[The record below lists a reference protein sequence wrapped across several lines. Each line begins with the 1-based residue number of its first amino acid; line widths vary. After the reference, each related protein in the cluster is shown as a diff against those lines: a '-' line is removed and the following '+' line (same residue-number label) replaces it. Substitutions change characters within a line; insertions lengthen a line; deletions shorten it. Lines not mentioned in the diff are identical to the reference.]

1 MNCIA
6 NITMSTY
13 ERKSKYWQEY
23 EKDMIN
29 DCAKLNINGYTLHI
43 IQHSE
48 VNLLC
53 YIKRLRKERI

>member
-6 NITMSTY
+6 NITMSTF

-48 VNLLC
+48 VKLLC
-53 YIKRLRKERI
+53 YIKR